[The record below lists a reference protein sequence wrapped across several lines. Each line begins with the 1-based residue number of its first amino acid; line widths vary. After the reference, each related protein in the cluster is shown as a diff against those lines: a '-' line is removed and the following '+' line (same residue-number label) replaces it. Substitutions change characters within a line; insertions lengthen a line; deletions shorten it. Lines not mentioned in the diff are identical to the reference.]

1 MQTPGWWHP
10 GGRVKLE
17 LISYPQTLPRLTLD
31 ERAAPRGLRD
41 HRVLRGVPHDP
52 PQGRGAAKLAPLYIP
67 ERVRRSR
74 SWLASMFA
82 RARAT
87 RNGPFGLSEL
97 DLGPVVV
104 GADKTLKPGQ
114 IGPVQ
119 GFLGVQAHQAPSAV
133 KES

>member
-1 MQTPGWWHP
+1 MQTPGRHP
-10 GGRVKLE
+10 GGQVKLE

-74 SWLASMFA
+74 SWLASMFV
-82 RARAT
+82 RVRAT

-97 DLGPVVV
+97 DLGPVAVRGRQDRKV
-104 GADKTLKPGQ
+104 AQ
-114 IGPVQ
+114 IGAYA
-119 GFLGVQAHQAPSAV
+119 GVFGRSSP
-133 KES
+133 KRPR